1 MCKSS
6 LDLRILGIVVCCAWF
21 LQGCASYRNPWKEPE
36 ALRQT
41 WLEITPLG
49 SSLAEVEA
57 KLKQRH
63 FEVKKSLNAGFLR
76 QEGDKSE
83 TVGEKSIWTHLG
95 GYRSVTLLTTTVT
108 GFWGF
113 DKDDKLIEIWIWKSV
128 EGL

>member
-1 MCKSS
+1 VN
-6 LDLRILGIVVCCAWF
+6 LRILAIVVWCGF

-57 KLKQRH
+57 KLKKRR
-63 FEVKKSLNAGFLR
+63 FEVKKSLNVGFRR
-76 QEGDKSE
+76 QEGSKSEVIGDKSIE
-83 TVGEKSIWTHLG
+83 VYLG
-95 GYRSVTLLTTTVT
+95 GYRSVTLLTTTVIAI
-108 GFWGF
+108 WGF
-113 DKDDKLIEIWIWKSV
+113 DKDDKLIEIWIWKDV